1 MKVLVTG
8 GAGFIGSHVVDCLIE
23 SGHET
28 VVVDNLAT
36 GKALHVH
43 PKAKLYVT
51 DILSEDLREIFAAEK
66 PRVVIHQA
74 AQVSVKGSVDEPLRD
89 AEINILGTLNLLE
102 CCRATHVEKL
112 IYASSAAVYGD
123 PVYVGVDEQHPI
135 QPLSLYG
142 VSKYTPELYIKVY
155 HHLYGLNYTI
165 LRYANVYGPRQ
176 DAAGEGGVVSIFI
189 DKLLKGEHP
198 IIYGDGEQTRDFVYV
213 ADVAAANVMALTRG
227 DGGVFNV
234 STNTQTSVNEL
245 LALLSDLLHVRVEP
259 RYEPPRPGDIRN
271 SFLDNTLAVEA
282 LDWQPKY
289 SLRAGLDETI
299 VYYQNRRLAKV

>member
-36 GKALHVH
+36 GKASHVH

-51 DILSEDLREIFAAEK
+51 DIRSKELKEIVETEK

-74 AQVSVKGSVDEPLRD
+74 AQVSVKRSVDEPLWD

-102 CCRATHVEKL
+102 CCRAANVEKL

-123 PVYVGVDEQHPI
+123 PVYVGVDERHLI

-176 DAAGEGGVVSIFI
+176 DSEGEGGVVSIFI
-189 DKLLKGEHP
+189 DKLLKGEQP

-213 ADVAAANVMALTRG
+213 TDVAQANVMALTRG
-227 DGGVFNV
+227 DGGVFKCEHKHPNLCKRAV
-234 STNTQTSVNEL
+234 GPAVGSV
-245 LALLSDLLHVRVEP
+245 ARSR
-259 RYEPPRPGDIRN
+259 
-271 SFLDNTLAVEA
+271 
-282 LDWQPKY
+282 
-289 SLRAGLDETI
+289 
-299 VYYQNRRLAKV
+299 